1 MYMSEQSH
9 ATACLEGQLHV
20 SYKILSV
27 PILILLI
34 EFASELVN
42 TGYQVCNYQ

>member
-9 ATACLEGQLHV
+9 AIACLEGQLHV

-27 PILILLI
+27 PILILI

-42 TGYQVCNYQ
+42 AGYQVCNYQ